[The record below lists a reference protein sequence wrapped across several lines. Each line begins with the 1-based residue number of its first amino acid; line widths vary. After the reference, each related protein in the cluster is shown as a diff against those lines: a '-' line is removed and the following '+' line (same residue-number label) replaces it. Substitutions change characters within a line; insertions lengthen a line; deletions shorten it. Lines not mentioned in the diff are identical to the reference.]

1 MMTNKKIEKDERT
14 AFIENISYAY
24 GYKFITFAL
33 LLDILYRSLRYNETS
48 WDLFVIII
56 LSSFGMT
63 VYQHRQKILGK
74 IWLKV
79 AVLTFA
85 IAIVSAIIVVLMTK

>member
-1 MMTNKKIEKDERT
+1 MTNNKVGKDERT
-14 AFIENISYAY
+14 AFIENISYSY

-33 LLDILYRSLRYNETS
+33 LLDILYRSLRYKQTS
-48 WDLFVIII
+48 WDLFAIII

-63 VYQHRQKILGK
+63 LYQHRQKILGK

-79 AVLTFA
+79 AAFTFL
-85 IAIVSAIIVVLMTK
+85 IAIFAAIIVLLLIK